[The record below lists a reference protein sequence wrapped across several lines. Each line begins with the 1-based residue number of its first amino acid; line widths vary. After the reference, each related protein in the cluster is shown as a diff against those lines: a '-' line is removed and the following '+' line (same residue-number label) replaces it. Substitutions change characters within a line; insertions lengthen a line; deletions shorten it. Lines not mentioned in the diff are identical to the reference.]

1 MRLRS
6 FFVLGLVLG
15 YVSAS
20 SPSVARRGGGGERV
34 PGELEQLRKDIAD
47 LDLATSELQVFGDPD
62 AYRSVERSGCHSKI
76 AERLREG
83 CAKSLVRSV
92 SGMEE
97 AESRGIAISLTL
109 CSMLSALQ
117 PIPDECRPWSDSSH
131 EARPKGLAGWALHRS
146 PQDWSSYNGYL
157 SDATQLCFALQGRRQ
172 AELAQ
177 QIYVNATRE
186 KIELLRV
193 LKQEASNR
201 RAQDVRMREDF
212 FGGLRNMEA
221 HAQLARENTDTLCTQ
236 IQRQESSVG
245 DLKAALKSFE
255 SDRAVV
261 WEIVQQEAIQQTRQ
275 TIAQLER
282 EFAALKELM
291 MFETALSLR
300 GALDE
305 HVEQHGLSLAG
316 VLGNIQRQADDI
328 AVRTADHMV
337 SFDGLSTRIIK
348 SADAMHQLSGGLQA
362 LVPLVETSTTRAQSL
377 LSTEVSIRETSAHS
391 HMVSERLANALTAVN
406 DSLASITLWRNEI
419 GSRSPWRLSLFSA
432 PSLFSFPP
440 AATSRGLQTVLQ
452 GVDFSLGIMLQV
464 VLQGMSG
471 LVWIAVSLWIAV
483 RTGLSR
489 TIGRLSSRIW
499 EEFGVPADR
508 DEEKAMGVALQ

>member
-1 MRLRS
+1 MRIRT

-20 SPSVARRGGGGERV
+20 SPSVARKGERGERV
-34 PGELEQLRKDIAD
+34 PGELEQLRKDIAE
-47 LDLATSELQVFGDPD
+47 LDLATSELHVFGDPG
-62 AYRSVERSGCHSKI
+62 S
-76 AERLREG
+76 RETARG
-83 CAKSLVRSV
+83 MRKKSR
-92 SGMEE
+92 EE
-97 AESRGIAISLTL
+97 CQRYGRGGK
-109 CSMLSALQ
+109 
-117 PIPDECRPWSDSSH
+117 PRKPWSDSSH
-131 EARPKGLAGWALHRS
+131 EARPKGLAGWWGRAGGGDNTAQMNKCLG

-157 SDATQLCFALQGRRQ
+157 SDAK
-172 AELAQ
+172 LAQ
-177 QIYVNATRE
+177 QIYVNATLE

-193 LKQEASNR
+193 LKQEASNS
-201 RAQDVRMREDF
+201 RAQDMRMREEF
-212 FGGLRNMEA
+212 FDGLRDMEA
-221 HAQLARENTDTLCTQ
+221 NAQLARENTDTLSTQ
-236 IQRQESSVG
+236 IQRQETSVG

-255 SDRAVV
+255 SDRTAV
-261 WEIVQQEAIQQTRQ
+261 WEIVQREAIQHTRQ

-305 HVEQHGLSLAG
+305 HFSGLNKHVEQHGLDLAG
-316 VLGNIQRQADDI
+316 VLGDLQRQADDI
-328 AVRTADHMV
+328 AVRTADRMI
-337 SFDGLSTRIIK
+337 SFDRLSARIVK
-348 SADAMHQLSGGLQA
+348 SAD
-362 LVPLVETSTTRAQSL
+362 SL
-377 LSTEVSIRETSAHS
+377 LVREVSDSAHEKELQQSTEVSIRETSAHS
-391 HMVSERLANALTAVN
+391 HMVSERLANALIVVN
-406 DSLASITLWRNEI
+406 DSLASITSWRNEI
-419 GSRSPWRLSLFSA
+419 GFRSPWHLSLFSA

-440 AATSRGLQTVLQ
+440 AATSRGLRTVLQ

-499 EEFGVPADR
+499 EEFGVPANR
-508 DEEKAMGVALQ
+508 DEEKAMLQGSRVAVNRFELRGKDLPQPGAAKRAIPRSQRAVSAPL